1 MIAEKNVNNN
11 FLPIKIDE
19 KIIKEGFN
27 QSKSSSKKVLGIV
40 LATKPCFYK
49 LWSLVHECRKKGV
62 PYIIIHTG
70 QHYDDLVGHGLVEFN
85 FKKNL
90 AVNLNIR
97 GDLCQKSSEIF
108 TKLKYLADYLN
119 KNHPD
124 ILLIPYV
131 NGDTLAAGIFPL
143 AWLFATNTRS
153 IQGEAGL
160 RSMSPESFFN
170 FKESQDFEEF
180 THKQFNGKWLLNRN
194 EPFPEQIDTYIS
206 AASCEYLFAPVE
218 LNKEH
223 LLREGYNEEHVYTS
237 GNTVVD
243 AIKYRRQIKP
253 DKSIFETYPQLE
265 SGEWLRID
273 IHRRGNLTERRF
285 KSIIG
290 GITGLVKSK
299 HNVILVE
306 LNATRKAL
314 EYYKLR
320 KKLVQLNKEHKNF
333 LFTPLWRE
341 YPHVVEFISSKNCWG
356 ILTDSGSMQE
366 EMNELQKPCL
376 TARFNTDRPETVMES
391 HSNLL
396 IPPVS
401 SEFVEKMIKKI
412 YKHFISDM
420 SNKKRL
426 YGIDVAPK
434 IIKTIKNIFE
444 KNNNFFTWAHESLDI
459 YKEPQSKFKYL

>member
-1 MIAEKNVNNN
+1 MIIEKNVNNN
-11 FLPIKIDE
+11 LLPIRIDE
-19 KIIKEGFN
+19 EVIKQAFN

-49 LWSLVHECRKKGV
+49 LWSIMDECNKKGM

-70 QHYDDLVGHGLVEFN
+70 QHYDDLIGHGLVEFN

-108 TKLKYLADYLN
+108 AKLKYLADYLN
-119 KNHPD
+119 KNHPG

-131 NGDTLAAGIFPL
+131 NGDTMAAGIFPL
-143 AWLFATNTRS
+143 AWLFATNVKS

-160 RSMSPESFFN
+160 RGMSPESFFN
-170 FKESQDFEEF
+170 LKENQDFEEF
-180 THKQFNGKWLLNRN
+180 MNNQFYGKWLLNRN

-206 AASCEYLFAPVE
+206 AASCEYLFAPVK

-223 LLREGYNEEHVYTS
+223 LTREGYPEERVYTS
-237 GNTVVD
+237 GNTIVD
-243 AIKYRRQIKP
+243 AMKYKKKIKP
-253 DKSIFETYPQLE
+253 EKSIFETYPQLE
-265 SGEWLRID
+265 SDEWLRID
-273 IHRRGNLTERRF
+273 IHRRGNLTEKRF

-290 GITGLVKSK
+290 GIMGFVKSN
-299 HNVILVE
+299 HNVVLVE
-306 LNATRKAL
+306 LNATKQAL
-314 EYYKLR
+314 EHYNLR
-320 KKLVQLNKEHKNF
+320 KKLVQLDESHKNF
-333 LFTPLWRE
+333 LFTPLWKE
-341 YPHVVEFISSKNCWG
+341 YSQVIEFISSKNCWG
-356 ILTDSGSMQE
+356 VLTDSGSMQE

-376 TARFNTDRPETVMES
+376 TARFNTDRPETVMEA

-396 IPPVS
+396 IPPIS
-401 SEFVEKMIKKI
+401 GEFIEKMVDKV
-412 YKHFISDM
+412 YKNFIPGM
-420 SNKKRL
+420 CNKKRL
-426 YGIDVAPK
+426 YGADVAPM

-444 KNNNFFTWAHESLDI
+444 KNNNFFTWAHESLNI